1 MTKPINLNYLTK
13 NWQDGTTKEIAH
25 RVNVYRKKNGHA
37 PSLDSTVH
45 ECCTRLM
52 KNRGAPL
59 KKYTLKV
66 DDPLCTNGRRARDSL
81 WQEKRLGAMK
91 RWSIGVTDINN
102 ASPLNYLKPTALS
115 SALWSKKHAYTQT
128 AAR

>member
-1 MTKPINLNYLTK
+1 MSKPINLSYLIE

-25 RVNVYRKKNGHA
+25 RVNVYRLKNGHA

-52 KNRGAPL
+52 KNRGAPI

-81 WQEKRLGAMK
+81 WHEKRPGAMK
-91 RWSIGVTDINN
+91 RWLMGFADIDS

-115 SALWSKKHAYTQT
+115 SALWSKKHAYTET

>member
-1 MTKPINLNYLTK
+1 MAKPINLDYLVE

-25 RVNVYRKKNGHA
+25 RVNVYRLKHGHA

-59 KKYTLKV
+59 EKYTIKAG
-66 DDPLCTNGRRARDSL
+66 DPLLINGRRARDSL
-81 WQEKRLGAMK
+81 WQEKRPGAMK
-91 RWSIGVTDINN
+91 RWSMGFPDIDNQN
-102 ASPLNYLKPTALS
+102 PIKNLKPTALS
-115 SALWSKKHAYTQT
+115 SVLWSKKHAYTKT